1 MKNLE
6 KRSFKGGI
14 HPLYNKELS
23 EKKQI
28 DVMDDPKQV
37 VIPLQQHIGAPCEPL
52 VSKGEQ
58 VITGQKIGE
67 AKGFVSAPIHSSISG
82 EVVDV
87 NEERITIK
95 SDGDNRFEP
104 KEARSLKEISSQEI
118 IEIAKEA
125 GIVGMGGAAFPT
137 HVKMK
142 APEGKKIDTVILNGA
157 ECEPYLTI
165 DDRIMVEQPQKV
177 VEGLKALMK
186 ATGATKGYIGIEL
199 NKPNAIEAIGN
210 AIQGDSSVELVT
222 LEVKYPQGGE
232 KQLIKAILDKEVPVG
247 GLPVDVGSVVSNVST
262 AAALADAIEEGKP
275 LYERGITVT
284 GNGIEKPQNII
295 VKVGTTFKEVVEAC
309 GGLKDNAAKVISG
322 GPMMGRAIDSLD
334 DEFITKGT
342 SGILVLTED
351 EVRLVEERTCIR
363 CARCVDACPMSLMP
377 NYLAAYSRKE
387 MFKEAE
393 ELHLFNCIEC
403 GCCSYM
409 CPSKIPLVHLIRQG
423 KAEVSSKKAKK

>member
-1 MKNLE
+1 ME